1 MKSGEESNDYLES
14 DAMIENRTP
23 RPIRDSK
30 SDVRIGRF
38 GERLKEAING
48 ESVRAF
54 GRRAEVSE
62 GALRQYMK
70 GNRYPDLDI
79 LFAIAQTANVNLE
92 WLATGEGPMRGERV
106 GVSAPCAGHD
116 AGVDVGMLAAA
127 LAAVELSRMDLPT
140 ERKVKLVAAIYALF
154 AKEGRVL
161 DAQAVRQVVDSL
173 II

>member
-1 MKSGEESNDYLES
+1 MPALDNLL
-14 DAMIENRTP
+14 AMT
-23 RPIRDSK
+23 K
-30 SDVRIGRF
+30 
-38 GERLKEAING
+38 A
-48 ESVRAF
+48 
-54 GRRAEVSE
+54 
-62 GALRQYMK
+62 
-70 GNRYPDLDI
+70 
-79 LFAIAQTANVNLE
+79 ANVNLL
-92 WLATGEGPMRGERV
+92 WLATGEGPMRGERI